1 MAAAGPPNRLR
12 TAQRQGEGLQGQ
24 PVRPPGLLAGD
35 ILSIAA
41 RLLPEYQFS
50 ECHQLEIAATPGTI
64 LDAVA
69 TREAEDDPLIRR
81 CLQLREAPA
90 RLALKLG
97 LRNALQD
104 TPRFGMHSF
113 SLLARDTDQAAYG
126 LIGRFWRSDFGL
138 QSCTDGD
145 AFRQFHEPGVARLL
159 LTFRCEP
166 ATGGSTRLITE
177 TRVHCPDRASRL
189 AFTPY
194 WLAIRPV
201 SGLIRRRMLNSI
213 KARAEHI

>member
-1 MAAAGPPNRLR
+1 M
-12 TAQRQGEGLQGQ
+12 
-24 PVRPPGLLAGD
+24 D
-35 ILSIAA
+35 IG
-41 RLLPEYQFS
+41 
-50 ECHQLEIAATPGTI
+50 ATPGAI
-64 LDAVA
+64 LDTVA
-69 TREAEDDPLIRR
+69 TLDAEDDPLIRR

-97 LRNALQD
+97 LRNALQH

-113 SLLARDTDQAAYG
+113 SLLARDADQAAYG

-138 QSCTDGD
+138 LPCADGET
-145 AFRQFHEPGVARLL
+145 FRGFNEPGVARLL
-159 LTFRCEP
+159 LGFRCEP
-166 ATGGSTRLITE
+166 ATDGNTRLITE

-201 SGLIRRRMLNSI
+201 SGLIRRRILGNI
-213 KARAEHI
+213 KARAEHL